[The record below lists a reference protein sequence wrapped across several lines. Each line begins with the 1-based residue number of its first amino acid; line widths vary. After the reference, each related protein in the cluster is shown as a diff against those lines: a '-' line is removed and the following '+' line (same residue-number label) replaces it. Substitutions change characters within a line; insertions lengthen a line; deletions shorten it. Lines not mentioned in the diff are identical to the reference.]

1 VATVSVVDLDGLDGA
16 ALIALAGAAVRRA
29 AAQPLSGAVDDGEL
43 TDSVTALHRLA
54 TMVQAEK
61 LRRIAEV
68 EARGAYLGQAR
79 STADLLAQR
88 CQLTR
93 GEALRETSMAD
104 HLALLPRT
112 AEGLADGSIGVA
124 QARAATRTLEQLR
137 DAADAG
143 ALDADT
149 LADATARVD
158 GHVADHGA
166 GCDAGRLRRDLDELA
181 AHSNRDH
188 LAARERLAHARRGLW
203 VGRATGGDDGMVRI
217 DGLLDAVTG
226 AKVIAGLA
234 PLARRTGADD
244 DRNVR
249 QRTHDALGL
258 LCDAALDA
266 GGLPEVAVARPH
278 VLLVTSPDALH
289 DVAGAAPSVLDG
301 YGPVSSATARQICC
315 DADTTTVRTGRNSTI
330 LDVGRTRRDPSARQR
345 RGVIARDRG
354 CVGCGAPAARCQVH
368 HIRWW
373 RNGGHTD
380 LHNLVLLCHACH
392 AAVHHFGWTV
402 TRHHDG
408 RYKATG
414 PPVRDPI
421 METLPSNS

>member
-1 VATVSVVDLDGLDGA
+1 MATVSVVDLDGLDGA

-104 HLALLPRT
+104 NLALLPRT
-112 AEGLADGSIGVA
+112 AERLADGSIGVA

-137 DAADAG
+137 DAADQG
-143 ALDADT
+143 AFDT
-149 LADATARVD
+149 EALADAAARVD

-166 GCDAGRLRRDLDELA
+166 GRDAGRLRRDLDLLA
-181 AHSNRDH
+181 ANSNRDH
-188 LAARERLAHARRGLW
+188 LAARERLAHAKRGLW
-203 VGRATGGDDGMVRI
+203 VGPATGGDEGMVRI

-234 PLARRTGADD
+234 PLARRSGADD
-244 DRNVR
+244 DTRNVR
-249 QRTHDALGL
+249 QRTHDALG
-258 LCDAALDA
+258 
-266 GGLPEVAVARPH
+266 
-278 VLLVTSPDALH
+278 
-289 DVAGAAPSVLDG
+289 
-301 YGPVSSATARQICC
+301 
-315 DADTTTVRTGRNSTI
+315 
-330 LDVGRTRRDPSARQR
+330 
-345 RGVIARDRG
+345 
-354 CVGCGAPAARCQVH
+354 
-368 HIRWW
+368 W
-373 RNGGHTD
+373 
-380 LHNLVLLCHACH
+380 AC
-392 AAVHHFGWTV
+392 
-402 TRHHDG
+402 
-408 RYKATG
+408 
-414 PPVRDPI
+414 
-421 METLPSNS
+421 